1 MNGWRTRLGLIVPSS
16 NTTNEPEFYDS
27 LPDGVSLHTA
37 RMRLEDTTAD
47 DLEQMAGEIA
57 RCADLLSTA
66 NVDVVAYGCTTGSL
80 VKGHGYDEE
89 IESRLS
95 AATEVPAVATAASVK
110 RAFAVLNLDSVAI
123 ATPYIDNLNKK
134 EKNFLEE
141 RGYEVTAISGLQ
153 ISQNVKIGAQYPETA
168 YREARTVNTS
178 DADGMFLSCTNYRTF
193 EIINQLETDLGKPV
207 VTSNQATL
215 WDALRI
221 ANVDVTLDLGRL
233 FEC

>member
-80 VKGHGYDEE
+80 FKGHGYDEE

-110 RAFAVLNLDSVAI
+110 RAFDVLNLDSVAI
-123 ATPYIDNLNKK
+123 ATPYINDLNKK

>member
-110 RAFAVLNLDSVAI
+110 RAFDVLNLDSVAI
-123 ATPYIDNLNKK
+123 AT
-134 EKNFLEE
+134 
-141 RGYEVTAISGLQ
+141 VHQ
-153 ISQNVKIGAQYPETA
+153 
-168 YREARTVNTS
+168 
-178 DADGMFLSCTNYRTF
+178 
-193 EIINQLETDLGKPV
+193 
-207 VTSNQATL
+207 
-215 WDALRI
+215 
-221 ANVDVTLDLGRL
+221 
-233 FEC
+233 